1 VVDLSMSLL
10 PFFNKRFYL
19 YLLKELLSL
28 FILSL
33 GVFTFILVLSRIGK
47 IADLVINKGVDVK
60 DIVLLI
66 VYSSPPYLTFTLPM
80 AFLLSTIVV
89 LGRLSSENEILA
101 LKANG
106 INLRCLFAPIALL
119 GAAVFFIS
127 LFNTTLLLSKSG
139 DAFRSTLLNI
149 AKKGISIED
158 KEGIFNDSI
167 PGVVIYIDKV
177 NTETRTLSGIVIS
190 DDRDEAVRQTIT
202 AQNGAVNLDVSS
214 LDIAF
219 LLKNGSV
226 HRWERQ
232 NDAYRSLSFTNYI
245 FSMNLMNVL
254 PHNRE
259 LRRKAY
265 EMSTGELREALAK
278 AKGPNR
284 YDLAVEFYKKFSIPF
299 ASIAFILLAVPLG
312 IRHKTEGKFSGVVYS
327 LVIFI
332 SYYVMVALT
341 ENVGRVYM
349 LSPFLIT
356 FTPDILFSLAG
367 IYAVRRLNHEE
378 QARMPNLWHY
388 ISGLRIAKTK

>member
-1 VVDLSMSLL
+1 MVDLSMSLL

-47 IADLVINKGVDVK
+47 IGDLVINKGVDVK

-66 VYSSPPYLTFTLPM
+66 LYSSPPYLTFTLPM

-265 EMSTGELREALAK
+265 EMSTGELREALSK

-332 SYYVMVALT
+332 SYYVMVALI

-367 IYAVRRLNHEE
+367 IYAVKRLNYEE
-378 QARMPNLWHY
+378 QARIPNLWQY
-388 ISGLRIAKTK
+388 ISRLQIAKTK

>member
-1 VVDLSMSLL
+1 MVDLSMSLL

-367 IYAVRRLNHEE
+367 IYAVKRLNYEE

>member
-1 VVDLSMSLL
+1 MSLL

-66 VYSSPPYLTFTLPM
+66 IYSSPPYLTFTLPM

-177 NTETRTLSGIVIS
+177 NTDTRTLSGIVIS

-202 AQNGAVNLDVSS
+202 AQSGAVNLDVSS

-265 EMSTGELREALAK
+265 EMSTGELREALSK

-367 IYAVRRLNHEE
+367 IYAVKRLNHEE
-378 QARMPNLWHY
+378 QARMPNLWQY
-388 ISGLRIAKTK
+388 ISGLQIAKTK

>member
-1 VVDLSMSLL
+1 MSLL

-66 VYSSPPYLTFTLPM
+66 IYSSPPYLTFTLPM

-202 AQNGAVNLDVSS
+202 AQSGAVNLDVSS

-265 EMSTGELREALAK
+265 EMSTGELREALSK

-367 IYAVRRLNHEE
+367 IYAVKRLNHEE
-378 QARMPNLWHY
+378 QARMPNLWQY
-388 ISGLRIAKTK
+388 ISGLQIAKTK